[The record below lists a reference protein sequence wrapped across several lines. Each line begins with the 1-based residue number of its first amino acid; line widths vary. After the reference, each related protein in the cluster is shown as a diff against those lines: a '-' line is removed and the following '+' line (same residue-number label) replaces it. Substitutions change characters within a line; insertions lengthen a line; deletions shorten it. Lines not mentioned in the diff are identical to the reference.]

1 MGAVT
6 SHENRSVQ
14 QVPIGAKIGYSLWM
28 LVWVPV
34 VLWAYGPANFL
45 WLCNAAMFLLL
56 YAVWREDRLI
66 TSSQAGVI
74 VFIGV
79 VWTLD
84 LAVALIA
91 GGRSLTGITGYM
103 FDPDFPLAAR
113 IVSLFHVI
121 LPAFVL
127 WLCLRIGYDR
137 RGLWLQCALA
147 VILVY
152 AGWLFTDPERNLNYA
167 FTPFGLEQVWLPH
180 WLYVALLALVVNP
193 LVIFLPGHVLVVT
206 LLAKIEQAAG
216 HTARSSGND

>member
-6 SHENRSVQ
+6 RDESRSVQ

-66 TSSQAGVI
+66 VSSQAGVV

-84 LAVALIA
+84 LVVALIA

-103 FDPDFPLAAR
+103 FDPDFPLLAR
-113 IVSLFHVI
+113 IVSLFHVV

-137 RGLWLQCALA
+137 RGIWLQC
-147 VILVY
+147 VVSIVLVY

-193 LVIFLPGHVLVVT
+193 LVIFLPGHALVLS
-206 LLAKIEQAAG
+206 LLSLLDRGAA
-216 HTARSSGND
+216 RR